1 MNIFTIVSSSNC
13 SKTLSSPLLSR
24 PGALEHF
31 KMSGRK
37 ELIVRARQI
46 TGAHQGDPD
55 AFYTRRKKRLASSEG
70 KKMPLSQEMQLSC
83 KHEVCNAICLMPEVA
98 FVSQIGR
105 TLI

>member
-1 MNIFTIVSSSNC
+1 MNISITVSLSNC
-13 SKTLSSPLLSR
+13 LKTLSSPLLSK
-24 PGALEHF
+24 PGAFEHF

-37 ELIVRARQI
+37 DLIVRARQV

-55 AFYTRRKKRLASSEG
+55 ASYTRKKKVLASSEG

-83 KHEVCNAICLMPEVA
+83 KHQVCNAICLMPEVA